1 MGSSFTIAGE
11 SPWRMMKPMNA
22 STRGRLRSPTA
33 AMALAAAFFALAA
46 LSPASEAAPSNF
58 GMLALWDQ
66 SPRSYE
72 GRVPSG
78 SLVVIG
84 PVQGVQRLDA
94 TQRANWKAV
103 IRTIRSQGG
112 QVLGYI
118 AMGHGGVTQDQQ
130 ASFAAVPLEIA
141 AYRDILDGVDGFFF
155 DQAGP
160 DPMLAVKPDACE
172 TANTRWQGV
181 RAHLSAL
188 NVGGTVVWNA
198 GASGPNHCFL
208 RSARAGEHV
217 VSVDGPA
224 DDQRGGIL
232 DAHAREVAD
241 ARQVKTWAL
250 IHSATPAHMQD
261 VLKQTRTH
269 YVYVTDGARTLSWG
283 GPIWNHPPGYWGTDA
298 DARSERGCL
307 RRVQAGAAC
316 D

>member
-1 MGSSFTIAGE
+1 MGTSFTIATKVA
-11 SPWRMMKPMNA
+11 RMMKPM
-22 STRGRLRSPTA
+22 SSSVRSLVRSRA
-33 AMALAAAFFALAA
+33 AWMVLSAALVSLTA
-46 LSPASEAAPSNF
+46 LSPACEAAPSNF

-72 GRVPSG
+72 GRVPPG

-112 QVLGYI
+112 KVLGYI

-141 AYRDILDGVDGFFF
+141 AYRDVLDGVDGFFF

-160 DPMLAVKPDACE
+160 DPMIAGKPDACE
-172 TANTRWQGV
+172 IANARWQGV

-217 VSVDGPA
+217 VSFDGPA
-224 DDQRGGIL
+224 DDERSRSP
-232 DAHAREVAD
+232 DAQAREVAD
-241 ARQVKTWAL
+241 TLRVNTWAL
-250 IHSATPAHMQD
+250 IHSASPAQMQEA
-261 VLKQTRTH
+261 LKRTRAH
-269 YVYVTDGARTLSWG
+269 YVYVTDGARTLVWG
-283 GPIWNHPPGYWGTDA
+283 GPVWNYPPSYWGTDA
-298 DARSERGCL
+298 DPRSERGCL

>member
-1 MGSSFTIAGE
+1 
-11 SPWRMMKPMNA
+11 
-22 STRGRLRSPTA
+22 
-33 AMALAAAFFALAA
+33 
-46 LSPASEAAPSNF
+46 
-58 GMLALWDQ
+58 MLALWDQ

-72 GRVPSG
+72 GRVPPG

-103 IRTIRSQGG
+103 IRTIRLQGG
-112 QVLGYI
+112 KVLGYI

-141 AYRDILDGVDGFFF
+141 AYRDVLDGVDGFFF

-160 DPMLAVKPDACE
+160 DPMIAGKPDACE

-198 GASGPNHCFL
+198 GAPGPNHCFL

-217 VSVDGPA
+217 VSFDGPA
-224 DDQRGGIL
+224 DDGRGQSF
-232 DAHAREVAD
+232 DAQARAVAD
-241 ARQVKTWAL
+241 TLQVNTWTL
-250 IHSATPAHMQD
+250 VHSATPAQMQD
-261 VLKQTRTH
+261 ALKRARTH
-269 YVYVTDGARTLSWG
+269 YVYVTDGARAFAWG
-283 GPIWNHPPGYWGTDA
+283 GPVWNYPPGYWGTDS
-298 DARSERGCL
+298 DPRSERGCL

-316 D
+316 N

>member
-1 MGSSFTIAGE
+1 
-11 SPWRMMKPMNA
+11 
-22 STRGRLRSPTA
+22 
-33 AMALAAAFFALAA
+33 MALATALVA
-46 LSPASEAAPSNF
+46 LSPACEAAPSNF

-72 GRVPSG
+72 GRVPPG

-84 PVQGVQRLDA
+84 PVEGVQRLDA
-94 TQRANWKAV
+94 TQQANWKAV

-112 QVLGYI
+112 KVLGYI

-130 ASFAAVPLEIA
+130 ASFAAVPLEIT
-141 AYRDILDGVDGFFF
+141 AYRDVLDGVDGFFF

-160 DPMLAVKPDACE
+160 DPMMAGKPDACE

-198 GASGPNHCFL
+198 GALGPNHCFL

-217 VSVDGPA
+217 VSFDGPA
-224 DDQRGGIL
+224 GDERWRTP
-232 DAHAREVAD
+232 DAQARDVAD
-241 ARQVKTWAL
+241 SLRVNTWAL
-250 IHSATPAHMQD
+250 IHSATPAQMQD
-261 VLKQTRTH
+261 ALKRTRAH
-269 YVYVTDGARTLSWG
+269 YVYVTDGARTLTWG
-283 GPIWNHPPGYWGTDA
+283 GPVWNYPPRYWGTDA
-298 DARSERGCL
+298 DPRSERGCL